1 MSKDD
6 GSRSGEAFPSLEN
19 QQHEI
24 FDRRP
29 SDHRILFAPDPR
41 ERIRHEDL
49 GILPLTRT
57 FSRNSYSAASE
68 QENERVKN
76 VTSGKLA
83 DPASVLPIGDF
94 RLIDIL
100 LTFQSTE
107 P

>member
-1 MSKDD
+1 MSKEDD
-6 GSRSGEAFPSLEN
+6 IRSGEELPSLEI
-19 QQHEI
+19 QPHEI

-41 ERIRHEDL
+41 ERIRHDDL

-68 QENERVKN
+68 HETERVKN

-83 DPASVLPIGDF
+83 DPATVLPIGDS
-94 RLIDIL
+94 RLNGIC
-100 LTFQSTE
+100 
-107 P
+107 